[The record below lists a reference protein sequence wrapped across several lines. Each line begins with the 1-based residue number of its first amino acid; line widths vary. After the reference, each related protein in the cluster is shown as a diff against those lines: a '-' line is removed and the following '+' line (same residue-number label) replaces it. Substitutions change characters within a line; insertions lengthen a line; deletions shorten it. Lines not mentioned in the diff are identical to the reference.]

1 MFGDP
6 PSIAEMLD
14 EACPLILAAWQ
25 RNERPHYLRVH
36 RTLYEVV
43 AEAKAS
49 EIARGNPVLLLG
61 LEIIPSDVVP
71 PNRAEVF

>member
-1 MFGDP
+1 MFGDDV
-6 PSIAEMLD
+6 SIAQMLD
-14 EACPLILAAWQ
+14 DACPQILDAWY

-36 RTLYEVV
+36 RSLYEAV

-49 EIARGNPVLLLG
+49 EIKRGNPVLLLG